1 MQVSPYIAQS
11 IQNPAA
17 KVFFTAEDILFDRR
31 LSIQE
36 KRLLLENIELVENG
50 LVHVSR
56 K

>member
-1 MQVSPYIAQS
+1 MEISPYIEQA
-11 IQNPAA
+11 IQNPAS

-36 KRLLLENIELVENG
+36 KRLLLKNIELVENG